1 MSFGSTIKR
10 LRKEHN
16 LTQDQL
22 ANLLNVTP
30 QAISRWENNSAMPDI
45 SLLIPLANT
54 FRVTTDTLL
63 EVDLEKNEK
72 HIEDYATYV
81 PVFQKPYGETIEEKL
96 TIYRDE
102 VRRYP
107 NSAKLKE
114 ALITALS
121 MAETSE
127 GAYPDLSYAREMA
140 SLTED
145 IIEMGGGTYGLAYH
159 KSKLVRISQRINCL
173 ERASELVKD
182 ASPFEASKEVLLPAS
197 LQGRE
202 QVDARKDLIFKCTN
216 TIVNTVYA
224 MLEENAMD
232 LSENE
237 IDALQNVE
245 KIVEAVYGKSFS
257 DHFMLPQ
264 TLYKGVIGAISR
276 GKREEAIHRLDEIVR
291 HLELM
296 ETESPQISPLVLD
309 NQIDLMYLSFLV
321 FYTISN
327 EAKLLYERVN
337 HDFSLDDHETLDGT
351 DTLLSVLLEK
361 IKGFMD
367 SNGGQLKKDI
377 DQSLARLIN
386 RRKEMLNA
394 SISNAEDTD

>member
-1 MSFGSTIKR
+1 M
-10 LRKEHN
+10 
-16 LTQDQL
+16 
-22 ANLLNVTP
+22 
-30 QAISRWENNSAMPDI
+30 
-45 SLLIPLANT
+45 
-54 FRVTTDTLL
+54 
-63 EVDLEKNEK
+63 
-72 HIEDYATYV
+72 
-81 PVFQKPYGETIEEKL
+81 
-96 TIYRDE
+96 
-102 VRRYP
+102 
-107 NSAKLKE
+107 
-114 ALITALS
+114 
-121 MAETSE
+121 
-127 GAYPDLSYAREMA
+127 
-140 SLTED
+140 TED

-159 KSKLVRISQRINCL
+159 KSQLVRISQRINCL

-245 KIVEAVYGKSFS
+245 KIVETVYGKSFS

-361 IKGFMD
+361 VKGFMD

-386 RRKEMLNA
+386 RRKEMLNV
-394 SISNAEDTD
+394 SISNAEDPD